1 MTQKNNLN
9 VKELFKLGFHNQKKK
24 NFQEAIMLYEK
35 VIKIDPTI
43 VFTHY
48 NLGIIYEQ
56 LKDIE
61 KAEANYKEA
70 IKVNPSFIYS
80 YNNLGIMS
88 HQNGQK
94 ENAIKYFKQV
104 IKIDPKYYNGYSNL
118 GLVYASLGMYD
129 QALNNYLQTLK
140 LDENNLV
147 AKKSI
152 IFLLTYCQ
160 SDNKHLLI
168 KSNNDLRQLQNKFA
182 LKDLLKTDG
191 LNYVLNNSL
200 KIIKKISVDINE
212 LLFFETQSYRRNPVD
227 LNCENHHD
235 VFNSSNIIPKF
246 CFGCFKIQIEPQNVL
261 DLIRLFFIFDDL
273 VLSRNNQRKCM
284 VEFRDKIPGLY
295 KGMIYCSSLQE
306 AKKILEDIKPNF
318 EILSNVKTSIKRG
331 CSEFYDKFPKFKII
345 DENEKDFMNYNKDWK
360 KIEENSVIKKNFNT
374 IKLNNSISGLSI
386 SDFLII
392 NQWLNYAKNI
402 DDLSYEKLNIDFLNS
417 KFINQKMINQIEFRK
432 KQFVKQYINDRLN

>member
-1 MTQKNNLN
+1 MTQTNNLN
-9 VKELFKLGFHNQKKK
+9 VKELCKLGFQNQKQK
-24 NFQEAIMLYEK
+24 NFQIAIELYEK

-56 LKDIE
+56 LGDIE
-61 KAEANYKEA
+61 KAEENYQEA

-118 GLVYASLGMYD
+118 GLVYASLGIYD
-129 QALNNYLQTLK
+129 QALNNYLETLA
-140 LDENNLV
+140 LDKDNSV

-152 IFLLTYCQ
+152 IFLLTYYE
-160 SDNKHLLI
+160 SDNSHYLI

-182 LKDLLKTDG
+182 LIELLKTDN

-200 KIIKKISVDINE
+200 KIIKKISININK
-212 LLFFETQSYRRNPVD
+212 LLFFETQAYRRNPVD
-227 LNCENHHD
+227 LNCINHHD

-246 CFGCFKIQIEPQNVL
+246 CFSCFKIQIEPQNVL
-261 DLIRLFFIFDDL
+261 DLIRLFFIFDN
-273 VLSRNNQRKCM
+273 LSLSKNNQRKCM
-284 VEFRDKIPGLY
+284 VEFRNKIPGLY
-295 KGMIYCSSLQE
+295 KGMIYCSSLEE
-306 AKKILEDIKPNF
+306 AKKILDIIKPNL

-345 DENEKDFMNYNKDWK
+345 DENERDFMNYKEDWK
-360 KIEENSVIKKNFNT
+360 KIEEKSVVKKNYNT
-374 IKLNNSISGLSI
+374 IKLNNSIPGLSI

-402 DDLSYEKLNIDFLNS
+402 DDLSYKKINIDFLNS
-417 KFINQKMINQIEFRK
+417 KFIDEKMINQIEFRK
-432 KQFVKQYINDRLN
+432 KQFVK

>member
-1 MTQKNNLN
+1 MTQTNNLN
-9 VKELFKLGFHNQKKK
+9 VKELCKLGFQNQKQK
-24 NFQEAIMLYEK
+24 NFQIAIELYEK

-56 LKDIE
+56 LGNIE
-61 KAEANYKEA
+61 KAEENYQEA

-129 QALNNYLQTLK
+129 QALNNYLETLA
-140 LDENNLV
+140 LDESNLV

-152 IFLLTYCQ
+152 IFLLTYYE
-160 SDNKHLLI
+160 SDNRHYLI

-182 LKDLLKTDG
+182 LKELLKSEN

-200 KIIKKISVDINE
+200 KILKKISININE
-212 LLFFETQSYRRNPVD
+212 LLFFETQAYRRNPVD
-227 LNCENHHD
+227 LNCKNHHN

-246 CFGCFKIQIEPQNVL
+246 CFSCFKIQIEPQNVL
-261 DLIRLFFIFDDL
+261 DLVRLFFIFDNL
-273 VLSRNNQRKCM
+273 K
-284 VEFRDKIPGLY
+284 
-295 KGMIYCSSLQE
+295 
-306 AKKILEDIKPNF
+306 
-318 EILSNVKTSIKRG
+318 SI
-331 CSEFYDKFPKFKII
+331 
-345 DENEKDFMNYNKDWK
+345 
-360 KIEENSVIKKNFNT
+360 
-374 IKLNNSISGLSI
+374 
-386 SDFLII
+386 
-392 NQWLNYAKNI
+392 
-402 DDLSYEKLNIDFLNS
+402 
-417 KFINQKMINQIEFRK
+417 
-432 KQFVKQYINDRLN
+432 

>member
-1 MTQKNNLN
+1 MTQINNLN
-9 VKELFKLGFHNQKKK
+9 VKELFKLGFQNQKQK
-24 NFQEAIMLYEK
+24 NFHRAIELYEK
-35 VIKIDPTI
+35 VIKIDPSI

-56 LKDIE
+56 LGDIE
-61 KAEANYKEA
+61 KAEENYQEA

-129 QALNNYLQTLK
+129 QALNNYLETLAI
-140 LDENNLV
+140 DENNLV

-152 IFLLTYCQ
+152 IFLLTYYV
-160 SDNKHLLI
+160 SDNRHYLI

-182 LKDLLKTDG
+182 LKELLKTEN

-200 KIIKKISVDINE
+200 KIIKKISININE
-212 LLFFETQSYRRNPVD
+212 LLFFETQAYRRNPVD
-227 LNCENHHD
+227 LNCKNHHD

-246 CFGCFKIQIEPQNVL
+246 CFSCFKIQIEPQNVL
-261 DLIRLFFIFDDL
+261 DLVRLFFIFDNL
-273 VLSRNNQRKCM
+273 NLSKNNQRKCM
-284 VEFRDKIPGLY
+284 VEFRNNIPGLY
-295 KGMIYCSSLQE
+295 KGMIYCSSLEE
-306 AKKILEDIKPNF
+306 AKKILGIITPDLET
-318 EILSNVKTSIKRG
+318 LLNVKTSIKRG

-345 DENEKDFMNYNKDWK
+345 DKNERDFMNYREDWK
-360 KIEENSVIKKNFNT
+360 KIEGNSVVKNNYNT

-402 DDLSYEKLNIDFLNS
+402 DDLSYKKLNIDFLNS
-417 KFINQKMINQIEFRK
+417 KFINEKMINQIEFRK
-432 KQFVKQYINDRLN
+432 KQFVK